1 MEIKTKTMGLVEI
14 NEEQIIN
21 LVDGFYGFEQF
32 HKFALMDSEKEPF
45 LWFQSLEDENLAFIL
60 IDPFLFR
67 PDYELDID
75 DNLLKPIEVESPT
88 DLLVFALVTIPP
100 TGGPI
105 TANLQGPLII
115 NKKNKKGMQAIMN
128 DGKWNTKH
136 DILAEMNAGSE
147 NADGKSDGRD

>member
-14 NEEQIIN
+14 NEEQVIN
-21 LVDGFYGFEQF
+21 LVNGFYGFEEF

-75 DNLLKPIEVESPT
+75 DKLLQPIDAKEAT
-88 DLLVFALVTIPP
+88 DILVFALVTIPP

-136 DILAEMNAGSE
+136 DILAEMNGANNGD
-147 NADGKSDGRD
+147 NTNGGA

>member
-14 NEEQIIN
+14 NDEQVID

-45 LWFQSLEDENLAFIL
+45 FWFQSLEDENLAFIV

-75 DNLLKPIEVESPT
+75 DKLLEPIQAESPT
-88 DLLVFALVTIPP
+88 DILVFALVTIPP
-100 TGGPI
+100 TGGAI

-136 DILAEMNAGSE
+136 DILAEMNQANSKDS
-147 NADGKSDGRD
+147 NGRG